1 MAGRGVVRSMEWVLL
16 IAQLPAKGRL
26 AAGILL
32 LDHASDELHIQLLP
46 ELSEVPEDIAE
57 VWRELQQD
65 LTERAR
71 EQGGSRILHWLEET
85 ASNFIQ
91 LSGRNR
97 VDTAIPEETLEAL
110 YRKHVTSDL
119 EDRRQL
125 RKLKLRRGVVR

>member
-71 EQGGSRILHWLEET
+71 EQGGTGAWDSDDVDAVVGLARCPVFT
-85 ASNFIQ
+85 AGMPNRDDFHPVQ
-91 LSGRNR
+91 KRN
-97 VDTAIPEETLEAL
+97 
-110 YRKHVTSDL
+110 
-119 EDRRQL
+119 
-125 RKLKLRRGVVR
+125 